1 MFRVMSTKSDRLR
14 EAREK
19 AGYTS
24 ASEAARAFGWGEA
37 GYRHHENGNRDYGDE
52 EAQRYARAFRRPA
65 EWLLWGRG
73 RAKEAPAAKPAM
85 VPLVGYVGAGAAT
98 YFVPPGELGEVE
110 GPIGSSES
118 TVAVEV
124 RGDSLGPL
132 LDRCLVFYDDVHRP
146 VTADLVGHLCVVGLD
161 DGRILIKK
169 LQRSRAKGL
178 FHLLSQT
185 EGPILDVTVEWA
197 ARVKALVPR

>member
-1 MFRVMSTKSDRLR
+1 MFGAMSAKNERLK

-24 ASEAARAFGWGEA
+24 AAAAARAFGWGEA
-37 GYRHHENGNRDYGDE
+37 GYRHHENGTRDYGDE
-52 EAQRYARAFRRPA
+52 EAQRYARAFKRPA
-65 EWLLWGRG
+65 EWLLWGKG
-73 RAKEAPAAKPAM
+73 KPKDIATVRARQIA
-85 VPLVGYVGAGAAT
+85 LVGYVSAGAET
-98 YFVPPGELGEVE
+98 YFVPPGQLGEVE
-110 GPIGSSES
+110 APHGSTED

-132 LDRCLVFYDDVHRP
+132 LDRCLVFYDDVRRP
-146 VTADLVGHLCVVGLD
+146 VSADLVGRLCVVGLD

-169 LQRSRAKGL
+169 LMRSRTKGL

-185 EGPILDVTVEWA
+185 EAPILDQRVEWA
-197 ARVKALVPR
+197 AKVKALVPR